1 MQKFLSST
9 SKNFTSFFFLVFI
22 FKVPFFFF
30 CQLFILRLTLKLASY
45 FCRYRGWLARR
56 LCYVLFVQERD
67 VHKGMF
73 AKNLTEN
80 VLNNSR

>member
-1 MQKFLSST
+1 ML
-9 SKNFTSFFFLVFI
+9 FFLAAKYFEDHTEIPFI
-22 FKVPFFFF
+22 
-30 CQLFILRLTLKLASY
+30 

-56 LCYVLFVQERD
+56 FCYVLFVQERD

-80 VLNNSR
+80 VLNSSR